1 MLADAKISRL
11 ADGVLRPLD
20 RLYDVLIERAW
31 RERAAI
37 GALSGYLLIWTLYG
51 VIAKSSQDLHQ
62 DMAEE
67 IVWSRAPALG
77 YLKHPPFSAMVVR
90 LWFTIFPFANWSYY
104 LLSISIATL
113 SLWIAWRLAGDFLSA
128 EKRVAGLALLTLV
141 PFFNFHAL
149 KYNVNTILMPLW
161 GATTF
166 WFLRSYLTQKASYAA
181 LAGIGAAA
189 CLYAKYWSLCLLLGL
204 GVAALVHPARGPY
217 FRSLAPWI
225 TAILCVAIMIPQ
237 VVWLIGHDF
246 QPFSYAVT
254 VHKAKSVV
262 DAMTSVLHYLVGSL
276 LFVALPLTLALL
288 LSRYPGKA
296 AADMAWP
303 GSPNRQ
309 LVAKYTASL
318 PVINHLTCCFD
329 WQGIYS

>member
-1 MLADAKISRL
+1 MEGRATNMLADAKISRL

-189 CLYAKYWSLCLLLGL
+189 CVIPKKCLPGLRRRLRRPHHVFRDSRLGHL
-204 GVAALVHPARGPY
+204 KPERQK
-217 FRSLAPWI
+217 LAMDSGCTP
-225 TAILCVAIMIPQ
+225 
-237 VVWLIGHDF
+237 
-246 QPFSYAVT
+246 
-254 VHKAKSVV
+254 
-262 DAMTSVLHYLVGSL
+262 
-276 LFVALPLTLALL
+276 
-288 LSRYPGKA
+288 
-296 AADMAWP
+296 
-303 GSPNRQ
+303 
-309 LVAKYTASL
+309 
-318 PVINHLTCCFD
+318 
-329 WQGIYS
+329 